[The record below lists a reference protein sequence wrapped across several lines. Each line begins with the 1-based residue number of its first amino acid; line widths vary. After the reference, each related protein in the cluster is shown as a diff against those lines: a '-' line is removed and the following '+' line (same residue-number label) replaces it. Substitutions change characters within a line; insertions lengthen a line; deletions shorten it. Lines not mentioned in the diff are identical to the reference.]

1 MEHRLELLIV
11 QPFAGGHRSA
21 APEELPAGGC
31 ESQVS
36 AAPSPFQAS
45 ARFVGWDERGA
56 EGCNMTSAGLGCEW
70 SNLCLQKS
78 GMVSPGFLGLHIQL
92 G

>member
-11 QPFAGGHRSA
+11 QRFSGGHRSA

-36 AAPSPFQAS
+36 AAPNPLQVS
-45 ARFVGWDERGA
+45 ARFVGWDEHGA
-56 EGCNMTSAGLGCEW
+56 DMTSAGLGSEW
-70 SNLCLQKS
+70 SSLHLQKA
-78 GMVSPGFLGLHIQL
+78 GTVSPGFLGSHLHL